1 MKGALRFTLV
11 FLLLLFQTATAV
23 ARGESHSST
32 AAADT
37 SHVAT
42 SSEPGSAAQEG
53 HGAPGHAG
61 NENIGDVIMHHI
73 GDDDKIDLRLV
84 LPLQRLTGRDF
95 HFGTVV
101 HLPHIEL
108 FGIDLSITKHVVMM
122 MFTAIL
128 LVVLLGIAARRK
140 TRHEVPTGFAA
151 AIETVVE
158 FIRNQI
164 AIPNMGEAL
173 GIKFTPYLCTVFFFI
188 LTNNLLGLIPYGA
201 TATGNISVTAALAG
215 LTFVLTQAM
224 AIKANGLGGY
234 LKHLT
239 GGVHPAMWIIMVP
252 VEFVGLFTKPFALCV
267 RLYAN
272 MTAGHIVILSLLCL
286 IFILGE
292 GGANPIAGYGIAPV
306 SVAFALFVNVLEIMI
321 GFLQAYIFTLL
332 SSLFIGAAAAP
343 SDHGHGVEGH
353 GAPH

>member
-1 MKGALRFTLV
+1 MKGALSFTLIF
-11 FLLLLFQTATAV
+11 FLLLFHTATVV
-23 ARGESHSST
+23 AQGESHPT
-32 AAADT
+32 APPADT
-37 SHVAT
+37 SHTA
-42 SSEPGSAAQEG
+42 SSSG
-53 HGAPGHAG
+53 HGGAEQGHGG

-73 GDDDKIDLRLV
+73 SDGNELE
-84 LPLQRLTGRDF
+84 LPFVGA
-95 HFGTVV
+95 V
-101 HLPHIEL
+101 HLPKFEL

-122 MFTAIL
+122 MFTAVL
-128 LVVLLGIAARRK
+128 LVVLLGIAARRQAPN
-140 TRHEVPTGFAA
+140 EVPTGFAA

-188 LTNNLLGLIPYGA
+188 LVNNLLGLVPYGA

-215 LTFVLTQAM
+215 LTFILTQAM
-224 AIKANGLGGY
+224 AIKSNGLGGY

-306 SVAFALFVNVLEIMI
+306 SVAFALFVNVLEIMV

-332 SSLFIGAAAAP
+332 SSLFIGAAAAH
-343 SDHGHGVEGH
+343 SDHGHGAEEH